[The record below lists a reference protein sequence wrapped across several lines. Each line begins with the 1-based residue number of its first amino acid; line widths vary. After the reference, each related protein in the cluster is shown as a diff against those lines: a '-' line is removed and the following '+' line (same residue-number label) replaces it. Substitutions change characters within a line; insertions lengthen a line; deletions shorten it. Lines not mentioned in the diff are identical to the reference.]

1 MVRNAALRVL
11 IGGLAA
17 VLAVVVAVVLAA
29 VILAVGE
36 RPALAGG
43 EPRPVREAGRVDG
56 GNGAPRAGAGHRAA
70 EAGRAPGGDGA
81 RVIVGGLVAPPGKFP
96 WAVRLAM
103 GCGGALVAP
112 RVVLTAGHC
121 VDGTGANNRIEVTAG
136 ATDLESRHARTA
148 RSVSVIR
155 AAGFQDETRGDDWAV
170 IRLDRVLP
178 LPLLPLAD
186 GTVGDGRFVVMG
198 WGQTREDS
206 VQQERKLHYATV
218 RTIADAPCA
227 AAYRK
232 AGVQLVADEQ
242 ICAGSKGVDTCQGD
256 SGGPM
261 VGRGPHGEWVQVGIT
276 SWGLGCAR
284 DGYPG
289 VYTQLSTFRPAIEAA
304 IRKLG

>member
-1 MVRNAALRVL
+1 M
-11 IGGLAA
+11 
-17 VLAVVVAVVLAA
+17 LAVVVAVVLAA
-29 VILAVGE
+29 VMLAVGD

-43 EPRPVREAGRVDG
+43 EPSPAREA
-56 GNGAPRAGAGHRAA
+56 AGAAEVGGRRGADEARGRSGAA
-70 EAGRAPGGDGA
+70 GA
-81 RVIVGGLVAPPGKFP
+81 RDIVGGLVAPQGKFP

-103 GCGGALVAP
+103 GCGGALIAP

-121 VDGTGANNRIEVTAG
+121 VEGSGANNRIEVTAG
-136 ATDLESRHARTA
+136 VADLASRGARTA

-170 IRLDRVLP
+170 IRLDRTLRLP
-178 LPLLPLAD
+178 TLPLAD
-186 GTVGDGRFVVMG
+186 GTADEGRFVVMG

-206 VQQERKLHYATV
+206 LQQENKLHYATV
-218 RTIADAPCA
+218 HTVPDARCA
-227 AAYRK
+227 AAYKK

-242 ICAGSKGVDTCQGD
+242 LCAGAKGVDTCQGD

-261 VGRGPHGEWVQVGIT
+261 VGRGRHGEWVQIGIT

-304 IRKLG
+304 VRKLS